1 MKVGKQLLYK
11 RINFL
16 NLVILSWFVDCQ
28 VKDAALTRKRLIE
41 EDEVEMR
48 PEWIPASCLDD
59 NVFVPSVQ
67 KYFSPDAWIALMNV
81 LETVKKNAVWY
92 CGACEKAIDDEKENS
107 IVCESCLN
115 WFHFTLYQSR
125 EIKNKLNGFVE
136 VVTSNYYFD

>member
-11 RINFL
+11 IINFL
-16 NLVILSWFVDCQ
+16 NLVILSWFVDRQ

-48 PEWIPASCLDD
+48 PEQIPASCLED

-81 LETVKKNAVWY
+81 LKRMLYGIVEHVKKLLMMKKKTQLFANRVLT
-92 CGACEKAIDDEKENS
+92 GFIS
-107 IVCESCLN
+107 LV
-115 WFHFTLYQSR
+115 YQSR
-125 EIKNKLNGFVE
+125 EIQNKLNGFVE

>member
-11 RINFL
+11 IINFL
-16 NLVILSWFVDCQ
+16 NLVILSWFVDRQ

-48 PEWIPASCLDD
+48 PERIPASCLDD

-81 LETVKKNAVWY
+81 LDAVWY

-115 WFHFTLYQSR
+115 WFHFTCVS
-125 EIKNKLNGFVE
+125 IKKNPKQTEWFCR
-136 VVTSNYYFD
+136 SCH